1 MAIRRCNYTYERIN
15 ECMLGM
21 MGRLADKEGYSMQR
35 AKDSVQDV
43 RLLLHILDGDK
54 DLAKVLIQEGHEAL
68 ERAKEKPDEQ

>member
-1 MAIRRCNYTYERIN
+1 MATKRCNYTYEHIN

-21 MGRLADKEGYSMQR
+21 MGRLADKDGYSMQR

-43 RLLLHILDGDK
+43 RLLMHILDEDK

-68 ERAKEKPDEQ
+68 GRAKEKTDD